1 MAYRGASAFVIML
14 LAGPMLAQARSREQE
29 ETSPLTKTMELLSD
43 LEGKIIK
50 EGEVAQKEYEEYS
63 EWCSDKAK
71 DLQYEIKTAKAQ
83 VAELKATIAK
93 EASIIES
100 LTAKIEETAGSIAS
114 EEKDLKEATALR
126 EEQHADFAAEEKELT
141 EIVSTLE
148 RAIRIISK
156 EAKGGSASMLQLTRM
171 PNILS
176 AFDAMVQASVLST
189 ADGSKLA
196 AFLQDS
202 SQAAEDD
209 AQDPGAPAA
218 AVYET
223 HSGGVLEILESLL
236 EKAEEQ
242 LDTLR
247 KSETTAV
254 HNFEL
259 LKQSLEDEMKV
270 AKKELAD
277 AKTGVAAAEEA
288 KSVADGDLEVTSKD
302 LASDVKELN
311 DAHHSCQSTAEDFEA
326 AVTERGEE
334 LKALAE
340 AKKAISESTG
350 AAETLTYGLDQVSFL
365 QRRQQ
370 QGGTNFA
377 VVRFVRGLAR
387 KQGSTQ
393 LAQFANRLAS
403 TIRFSARVGQDPFA
417 KVKGLISELIA
428 SLEAS
433 AEADASHKSY
443 CDKETK
449 ETTEKKA
456 DKSSEVAKLTTA
468 IDKMTARIATLE
480 EEVAE
485 LQKELANLA
494 KAQAEY
500 QAWYTKAEETYT
512 TNKADLEAGL
522 AGVKKALQVLGD
534 YYAKGGANE
543 GSASGI
549 IGLLEV
555 VESDFSKG
563 LTETEAGFTNIKME
577 FEAFAKE
584 AELTTATKDQDVKY
598 KSEEITSL
606 KKSLGETTSD
616 RKGVQTELDAIL
628 EYLSKINDMCIAKA
642 EPYAEKKARRE
653 AEIAGLNEALSV
665 LEGEAVLLQRGSR
678 RAMRTSLRGVARHFA
693 A

>member
-1 MAYRGASAFVIML
+1 M
-14 LAGPMLAQARSREQE
+14 
-29 ETSPLTKTMELLSD
+29 
-43 LEGKIIK
+43 
-50 EGEVAQKEYEEYS
+50 
-63 EWCSDKAK
+63 
-71 DLQYEIKTAKAQ
+71 
-83 VAELKATIAK
+83 
-93 EASIIES
+93 
-100 LTAKIEETAGSIAS
+100 
-114 EEKDLKEATALR
+114 
-126 EEQHADFAAEEKELT
+126 
-141 EIVSTLE
+141 
-148 RAIRIISK
+148 
-156 EAKGGSASMLQLTRM
+156 
-171 PNILS
+171 
-176 AFDAMVQASVLST
+176 
-189 ADGSKLA
+189 
-196 AFLQDS
+196 
-202 SQAAEDD
+202 
-209 AQDPGAPAA
+209 
-218 AVYET
+218 
-223 HSGGVLEILESLL
+223 
-236 EKAEEQ
+236 
-242 LDTLR
+242 
-247 KSETTAV
+247 
-254 HNFEL
+254 

-302 LASDVKELN
+302 LAGDVKELN
-311 DAHHSCQSTAEDFEA
+311 DAHHGCQSTAEDFEA

-340 AKKAISESTG
+340 AKKVISESTG

-370 QGGTNFA
+370 SSTEQGGANFA

-417 KVKGLISELIA
+417 KVKGLISELIE

-433 AEADASHKSY
+433 AEADASHKAY

-494 KAQAEY
+494 KAQTDY
-500 QAWYTKAEETYT
+500 QAWFTKAEETYT
-512 TNKADLEAGL
+512 TNKADIAGGLE
-522 AGVKKALQVLGD
+522 GVKKALQVLGD

-543 GSASGI
+543 GAGSGI

-563 LTETEAGFTNIKME
+563 LTETEAGFTEIKME
-577 FEAFAKE
+577 FEASAKE

-616 RKGVQTELDAIL
+616 RKGVQSELDAIL
-628 EYLSKINDMCIAKA
+628 EYLGKINEMCIAKA

-653 AEIAGLNEALSV
+653 AEIAGLKEALSV

-678 RAMRTSLRGVARHFA
+678 RAMRASLRGVERHFA